1 MLFHRLNYLSL
12 DSIMKKALFISTL
25 LTSISVFACTTFASF
40 AGNDDSF
47 VMAKNRDNNPDRQV
61 IEVVA
66 EANKYKYLALS
77 RQDVPDFVSVGI
89 NQYNLAVFN
98 EVTIE
103 YSSKAVGGIADD
115 FSKDILQN
123 YKSVNDVIPDIPK
136 LVAKFPDPVF
146 YQVADGKNLLSIE
159 VAPDHKFSYKLIRR
173 GSFAHTNNYQIAEL
187 IKNYSYSNS
196 EESRLVASKTRYN
209 RALDLVSKQPNLTL
223 DDMQKIALDRNAGND
238 DSIFRTGAV
247 ANNPRT
253 SRSLAF
259 FAIQIPQN
267 NAAAQVKVNLYN
279 MSEKYTY
286 SLTAEFWKSYESGVT
301 VLQSNS
307 K

>member
-1 MLFHRLNYLSL
+1 
-12 DSIMKKALFISTL
+12 MKKRMLISTL
-25 LTSISVFACTTFASF
+25 VAVSPVFACTTFASF
-40 AGNDDSF
+40 AGTDGSF

-61 IEVVA
+61 ISVVA
-66 EANKYKYLALS
+66 EPNKYKYLALS
-77 RQDVPDFVSVGI
+77 RQDVPDFVSAGI

-123 YKSVNDVIPDIPK
+123 YKTVTDVIPAIPK

-146 YQVADGKNLLSIE
+146 YQVADGQNLLSIE
-159 VAPDHKFSYKLIRR
+159 VAPDHKFSYKLLRR
-173 GSFAHTNNYQIAEL
+173 GSFAHTNNYQIKEL
-187 IKNYSYSNS
+187 IANYQYSDS
-196 EESRLVASKTRYN
+196 EESRLKASSTRYN
-209 RALDLVSKQPNLTL
+209 RALNLVSQQNNLTI

-259 FAIQIPQN
+259 FAIQLPQN
-267 NAAAQVKVNLYN
+267 NLPAQVRVNLYN
-279 MSEKYTY
+279 MSEKYSY
-286 SLTAEFWKSYESGVT
+286 KLTPEFWQSYESGVT
-301 VLQSNS
+301 ILPANS